1 MAAALK
7 RLRKELVEIKKEYS
21 ELFTIVP
28 DIIDTDLGYKI
39 NGIIFGHN
47 EPYKNGMFY
56 FEMFFSHDYPTK
68 PPVFTFTDKFFNPT
82 DKIFHPNVHSDG
94 KVCISI
100 LHEGED
106 ATGYENIELRWSSV
120 RPLYSI
126 ITSIHYVLHNPN
138 DESPANI
145 DAALML
151 RTNPKEYNRKIYQI
165 VASTHN

>member
-1 MAAALK
+1 MATALK
-7 RLRKELVEIKKEYS
+7 RLWKDLREITKPS

-28 DIIDTDLGYKI
+28 DIIDTDLGYNI
-39 NGIIFGHN
+39 EGILFGTN
-47 EPYKNGMFY
+47 EPYNNGIFK
-56 FEMFFSHDYPTK
+56 FKISCPRDYPNK
-68 PPVFTFTDKFFNPT
+68 PPVFTFTDKL
-82 DKIFHPNVHSDG
+82 FHPNIHSDG

-106 ATGYENIELRWSSV
+106 ATGYEDNGLRWSSIQT
-120 RPLYSI
+120 LYSI
-126 ITSIHYVLHNPN
+126 ITSIHCVLHNPN

-151 RTNPKEYNRKIYQI
+151 RTNPKEYNRMIHKI

>member
-1 MAAALK
+1 MEIT
-7 RLRKELVEIKKEYS
+7 KEHS

-28 DIIDTDLGYKI
+28 DIIDADLGYKI
-39 NGIIFGHN
+39 NGIIFGTDKA
-47 EPYKNGMFY
+47 YDNGIFY
-56 FEMFFSHDYPTK
+56 FEIFFSQEYPNK
-68 PPVFTFTDKFFNPT
+68 APVFTFTDKFFNPT
-82 DKIFHPNVHSDG
+82 NKLFHPNIYSDG

-100 LHEGED
+100 LHDGKD
-106 ATGYENIELRWSSV
+106 ATGYEDDGLRWSPV
-120 RPLYSI
+120 RSLYNI

-151 RTNPKEYNRKIYQI
+151 RNNPKEYNRIIHKI